1 MKSIIKITRRVTRK
15 DKETEEI
22 AYFISSLAPEK
33 MAELFNYGIRSHW
46 AIENSL
52 HYVKDKTFKEDASKI
67 SKGYSPENFT
77 VFRNIALNIF
87 RNHGWTNIAQAIR
100 LVPNDI
106 DGLWNLILA

>member
-87 RNHGWTNIAQAIR
+87 RNHGWMNIAQAIR

-106 DGLWNLILA
+106 GELWNLILA